1 MVRMAITL
9 VLVAALA
16 AGCGD
21 SNGPDGDGGPVANQ
35 NFLAEVSL
43 NTDLDATGRAT
54 LRVEGI
60 NGNITVVGVAGTETI
75 MIRGE
80 RQVWSE
86 SVADAEDYLDRL
98 QVVVTEVGS
107 EILIRTVQ
115 PSNTGGRNLV
125 VNYELSVPARL
136 ITELVNLNG
145 NVTVQLMDD
154 DVTVNNTNGNVTLD
168 DVLGDQDVMLVNG
181 NIESQ
186 VPVLAQGGVID
197 LTTVNGNV
205 VLDIPQNTSAQFSAN
220 LVNGTIVVNGL
231 VFQGPIV
238 NTPTSFSGTLGTGQG
253 TIALRTTNGNIVA
266 TGF

>member
-1 MVRMAITL
+1 MRTNVVALTVTA
-9 VLVAALA
+9 VLL
-16 AGCGD
+16 AGCDD
-21 SNGPDGDGGPVANQ
+21 SSGPSGGGQVGNQ

-43 NTDLDATGRAT
+43 NIDLDATGRT
-54 LRVEGI
+54 TFRVEGI
-60 NGNITVVGVAGTETI
+60 NGNITVVGVVGTETF

-86 SVADAEDYLDRL
+86 SVADAQDYLDRL
-98 QVVVTEVGS
+98 QVAVTEVGN

-136 ITELVNLNG
+136 IARLSNING

-168 DVLGDQDVMLVNG
+168 DILGDQDVLLVNG

-186 VPVLAQGGVID
+186 ISVLALGGVID

-220 LVNGTIVVNGL
+220 LVNGVITVNGL
-231 VFQGPIV
+231 TLLNPVQ
-238 NTPTSFSGTLGTGQG
+238 TQTSVSGTLGGG
-253 TIALRTTNGNIVA
+253 NGRIDLRTTNGNIQA